1 MLLCAAAVLALAAG
15 RAGALPP
22 APPPPTAPT
31 PPGARVAVA
40 AFPAPQAIYGRLA
53 AETFDDFCFSYPAGM
68 GERLMAD
75 WASRAGPAAVKILYT
90 PGYQL
95 DVLVLVEAPAV
106 VCAASGCVASVC
118 SHDVNRSA
126 RFEAA
131 PAFPTFPTVPP
142 K

>member
-1 MLLCAAAVLALAAG
+1 MSPHAILALAFVAA
-15 RAGALPP
+15 RAAAQPPP
-22 APPPPTAPT
+22 APPT

-95 DVLVLVEAPAV
+95 DVLVLAAAPAV
-106 VCAASGCVASVC
+106 VCATGGCVASVC
-118 SHDVNRSA
+118 SHDVNRTA

-131 PAFPTFPTVPP
+131 PTVLPG
-142 K
+142 